1 MSIGDIIGRL
11 KESLGAQA
19 ERHRNRPFLE
29 ATMAACALVAYADED
44 VSLSERFQIDQ
55 VLERLDRL
63 KIFDPHD
70 GVNFFNEVVEKLKDA
85 PEEASETALRR
96 IAGFAGDPES
106 ARMLVRVCHAVSWA
120 DGDVSEAERARID
133 EVCSVL
139 GLVYEDAIA
148 S

>member
-1 MSIGDIIGRL
+1 MSIGDFIGRL
-11 KESLGAQA
+11 KGSLGAQA

-70 GVNFFNEVVEKLKDA
+70 GVNYFNEVVEKLKAA
-85 PEEASETALRR
+85 PEQGTETALQR
-96 IAGFAGDPES
+96 IAPFAGDPES
-106 ARMLVRVCHAVSWA
+106 ARMLVRICHAISWA
-120 DGDVSEAERARID
+120 DGEISDAERARID
-133 EVCSVL
+133 EVCEVL
-139 GLVYEDAIA
+139 GQVYEDAIA